1 MIAVVNDTRA
11 ASIVARDFLTED
23 RRNVMA
29 GTLTESPR
37 RKLTPW
43 FRRGPLATLREEME
57 ELFEPLLGEAGDGWG
72 TRMLAPPIDLSETD
86 TAIQARLDLPGVD
99 SKEIDIQVSGNQLT
113 IAGERK
119 EEKEEKGELFH
130 RIERRCGR
138 FSRSVTLPCNVDE
151 DKIDATYRDGVLNI
165 TLPKTEA
172 AKAKR
177 IEVKA

>member
-1 MIAVVNDTRA
+1 MTAVKNGIVASRA
-11 ASIVARDFLTED
+11 AAQHFQRRT

-37 RKLTPW
+37 RKLSPW

-57 ELFEPLLGEAGDGWG
+57 DLFEPMLGEGGDGWG

-86 TAIQARLDLPGVD
+86 ATVQARLDLPGVD
-99 SKEIDIQVSGNQLT
+99 PKEIDIQVSGNQLT

-119 EEKEEKGELFH
+119 EEKEEKGELYH

-138 FSRSVTLPCNVDE
+138 FSRSISLPCSVNE
-151 DKIDATYRDGVLNI
+151 DKIDATYRDGVLSI

-172 AKAKR
+172 AKSKK
-177 IEVKA
+177 IEVKS